1 MVGLDLFLHNDVDP
15 FDQVVKSFVD
25 SLFDRLILRYSM
37 SIHDDCKTKK
47 NELLNTKQR
56 QKNKKKTNE

>member
-37 SIHDDCKTKK
+37 SIVKYETKTDRPFDIYEKQKK
-47 NELLNTKQR
+47 NERMKQ
-56 QKNKKKTNE
+56 